1 MLPHL
6 RPCFRNAK
14 DGQTV
19 FISWPGV
26 PFIFLQRAY
35 LGTTLLR
42 N

>member
-6 RPCFRNAK
+6 SPFFRNANR
-14 DGQTV
+14 GRTV
-19 FISWPGV
+19 FISWPGL
-26 PFIFLQRAY
+26 PFIFFQRAY

>member
-1 MLPHL
+1 MLPDLKPH
-6 RPCFRNAK
+6 FHNAIHS
-14 DGQTV
+14 QRV
-19 FISWPGV
+19 FISWPGM